1 MVSKSKAKVKL
12 TAKQEKFC
20 QGIANG
26 LSQSDAYRSAYST
39 KNKKKKSV
47 WENASH
53 LADNVKVKS
62 RLKELKDNLA
72 KKQLWTREQS
82 VVILGDIAKDFDER
96 SSDQISAT
104 KELNAMY
111 GYNEPTKIEFNN
123 FPPMVIKRHG
133 D

>member
-1 MVSKSKAKVKL
+1 MVSKSKAKIKL

-39 KNKKKKSV
+39 GKMKVKTV
-47 WENASH
+47 WEYASR
-53 LADNVKVKS
+53 LADNSKVKT
-62 RLKELKDNLA
+62 RVLFLKEKLA
-72 KKQLWTREQS
+72 KKQLWTREKS
-82 VVILGDIAKDFDER
+82 VTVLQDIALEKEEASRDK
-96 SSDQISAT
+96 ISAI
-104 KELNAMY
+104 KELNAMH